1 MRSISSLI
9 RWPVTHTGVTQ
20 RKLSPYIGIAATG
33 LGALASTAYGPEA
46 ALMILQP
53 AGAAGTRVLLPI
65 MIGVIALLIMLYL
78 CYWQT
83 IAAYPDNSGTYLVAK
98 STLGYW
104 AGLLSAAALML
115 DYLLNV
121 AVGIS
126 AGVAAL
132 SSAIPQLQ
140 PHTLKICL
148 AILFLI
154 TLLNLR
160 GTQEAGLIFTVPTYL
175 FIASFLLISMIGFAH
190 FLPQVH
196 NLPALSP
203 AADLGSAHNPL
214 TSFLLLS
221 AFATA
226 TTAVTGVEA
235 ISNSVKAFREPIIKN
250 AQRTLSAIVLLLS
263 VLLLS
268 IAYLTQTLK
277 LTAMEQAQPGYQ
289 SVLAQLT
296 AAIVGH
302 HWLYYVTLCS
312 VLAILCLSA
321 NSSFVAFPRL
331 CSLLAQDQLLPRAFA
346 LPGRRLIYS
355 IGILFLAIFS
365 SLLLIASNGI
375 TYALIPLF
383 AAGAF
388 LAFILAQASMAAH
401 WLLCLRSP
409 SSSQTPGG
417 RKLLWSLYIMVNMV
431 GACLI
436 SGLLVV
442 ILVQQFKQGAWLAL
456 IIIPALILLMHTVQR
471 YYANLARQLHKQ
483 APLDLSNLI
492 PPLILIP
499 SRRWDQLT
507 DQALRFAMRL
517 SPDVLVVH
525 LHSLEDGEDQDT
537 AQSLRQRWQVNVA
550 EPARAAGLTPPK
562 LLWLDAK
569 HRNFITPWLQLIQS
583 LQTQSPERPLMI
595 LIPEL
600 AKRHGWQYLLH
611 IHHGWRLRRAL
622 RRQSGTHLTVAVAN
636 LPLHVNI

>member
-1 MRSISSLI
+1 MRSINSLI
-9 RWPVTHTGVTQ
+9 GRPSTEVRGSQQ
-20 RKLSPYIGIAATG
+20 RKLSPYIGIAAMG

-46 ALMILQP
+46 AMMILRS
-53 AGAAGTRVLLPI
+53 AGVEGTRALLPI
-65 MIGVIALLIMLYL
+65 MVGVIVLLMMLYL

-83 IAAYPDNSGTYLVAK
+83 IAAYPDNSGTYRVAK
-98 STLGYW
+98 TTLGHW
-104 AGLLSAAALML
+104 AALLSAAALML

-121 AVGIS
+121 TVGIS
-126 AGVAAL
+126 AGVAVL

-140 PHTLKICL
+140 PHALKLCL
-148 AILFLI
+148 GILVLI

-175 FIASFLLISMIGFAH
+175 FIASFSLILMIGLGH
-190 FLPQVH
+190 FLPHVH
-196 NLPALSP
+196 SLPGISP
-203 AADLGSAHNPL
+203 SADLESVNTPLNSA
-214 TSFLLLS
+214 LLLF

-235 ISNSVKAFREPIIKN
+235 ISNSVEAFREPMIKN
-250 AQRTLSAIVLLLS
+250 AQRTLSAVVLLLS

-268 IAYLTQTLK
+268 IAYLAQILN

-289 SVLAQLT
+289 SILAQLT
-296 AAIVGH
+296 VKIVGH
-302 HWLYYVTLCS
+302 HWLYYVTLGS

-346 LPGRRLIYS
+346 LPGRRLVYTG
-355 IGILFLAIFS
+355 GILFLAVFS
-365 SLLLIASNGI
+365 ALLLIAFNGI

-388 LAFILAQASMAAH
+388 LAFILAQVSMAAH
-401 WLLCLRSP
+401 WLHYLRNP
-409 SSSQTPGG
+409 SSGQIPGR
-417 RKLLWSLYIMVNMV
+417 RKTLWSLYIMVNTL

-442 ILVQQFKQGAWLAL
+442 IIIQQFKQGAWLAL
-456 IIIPALILLMHTVQR
+456 IIIPSLILLMHTVYR
-471 YYANLARQLHKQ
+471 YYAQLARQLRKQ
-483 APLDLSNLI
+483 APLELSKLM

-507 DQALRFAMRL
+507 DQALTFALRL

-525 LHSLEDGEDQDT
+525 LHDLEDGEAQDT
-537 AQSLRQRWQVNVA
+537 AQSLRQRWQIDVV
-550 EPARAAGLTPPK
+550 EPAKAAGLTPPK
-562 LLWLDAK
+562 LLWLDAN
-569 HRNFITPWLQLIQS
+569 HRDFITPWLQLIQT
-583 LQTQSPERPLMI
+583 LQVQSPERPLMI

-600 AKRHGWQYLLH
+600 VKSHSWQYLLH
-611 IHHGWRLRRAL
+611 IHHGWQLRRAL
-622 RRQSGTHLTVAVAN
+622 RKLAGTHLTIAS
-636 LPLHVNI
+636 LPLHLNI